1 LGGFR
6 LAAIEFYLFLMM
18 KRVGPINPK
27 HCGQMLHQ
35 QYICNHYN
43 AIEQQRLY
51 YHRMKDTDLTGEDF
65 GMMLDAALPTDGQG
79 LVEAIGRRI
88 ILSPSFYEG
97 PRHMEVNHSEP
108 QSLRRPTAYESL
120 YLDVMAVVRRFAK
133 PH

>member
-1 LGGFR
+1 
-6 LAAIEFYLFLMM
+6 
-18 KRVGPINPK
+18 
-27 HCGQMLHQ
+27 MLHQ

-51 YHRMKDTDLTGEDF
+51 YHRIKDTDLTGEDF

-97 PRHMEVNHSEP
+97 PRHMEVNI
-108 QSLRRPTAYESL
+108 
-120 YLDVMAVVRRFAK
+120 
-133 PH
+133 